1 MQCQENMLVPSYS
14 CDQGVLDNYLL
25 YDGSAVLAYYS
36 LLCVQDPLP
45 VEYK

>member
-25 YDGSAVLAYYS
+25 CDGSPVLAHYS
-36 LLCVQDPLP
+36 LLCVQDLLP